1 MESIGYE
8 YLRAQLALA
17 SFPVGHPVR
26 IRPVSRVLDTP
37 DELQVPKLVAPKT
50 DQLLD
55 HLLFAL
61 KYEGVNLQILAEAL
75 PKIPGGDLIARL
87 RESPTGVYIRKACYL
102 WEWFAAAELT
112 DLPSIAGPYEPLFD
126 PENHVTG
133 ELRRNQKWRINFNGI
148 GSAAYCPTVR
158 LTPAIKDGIAGDVL
172 GRTRS
177 FLDSLGPTSADR
189 ALSWAYLSETDSSF
203 AIEREAPSQNKTETF
218 VALLQQAHEG
228 RPLSED
234 YLSDLQSAT
243 ITNPFDKAASFR
255 HEQNWLRGGGLR
267 GPGSVTYVPPSPEL
281 LSELMPAFMAMANG
295 LPRQIDPIVAASVAS
310 FGFVF
315 LHPFM
320 DGNGRLSRFLFH
332 HALCRSD
339 RLEKGLLLPV
349 SVAMKRQE
357 AEYLR
362 ALQSFSVPARKLWK
376 VIWLDEDRFDFKF
389 NGADAVYRFWDATP
403 CVEFGYR
410 MAEQAL
416 EVDLRQETEFLA
428 RFDRIANAV
437 NDEFDVRSNDQH
449 LLVVSALQN
458 GGRISN
464 NRRKK
469 LADRVPE
476 AVFEFVERLAKSE
489 LAGMQRDEPG
499 NGSY

>member
-8 YLRAQLALA
+8 YLWGQLALSA
-17 SFPVGHPVR
+17 FQVGHPAR

-50 DQLLD
+50 DHLLD

-61 KYEGVNLQILAEAL
+61 KYEGIDLQILAEVM
-75 PKIPGGDLIARL
+75 PKILGDDLIARL
-87 RESPTGVYIRKACYL
+87 RESPTGAYIRKACYL
-102 WEWFAAAELT
+102 WEWFAGAELA
-112 DLPSIAGPYEPLFD
+112 DLPPIAGPYEPLFD
-126 PENHVTG
+126 PEQYVTG
-133 ELRRNQKWRINFNGI
+133 ELRRNQKWRINFNGL
-148 GSAAYCPTVR
+148 GSWQYCPTVR
-158 LTPAIKDGIAGDVL
+158 LTSAINDAIAGDIL
-172 GRTRS
+172 GRTKE
-177 FLDSLGPTSADR
+177 FLDSLGPASADR

-203 AIEREAPSQNKTETF
+203 AIEREVPNQSKSEAF
-218 VALLQQAHEG
+218 VALLQQAHEKL
-228 RPLSED
+228 PLTED

-243 ITNPFDKAASFR
+243 IANPFEKAASFR
-255 HEQNWLRGGGLR
+255 REQNWLRGGGLR
-267 GPGSVTYVPPSPEL
+267 GPSSVTFVPPSPEL
-281 LSELMPAFMAMANG
+281 LSELMPVFMDMANG

-320 DGNGRLSRFLFH
+320 DGNGRLSRFIFH
-332 HALCRSD
+332 HALCQSG

-357 AEYLR
+357 AEYLK
-362 ALQSFSVPARKLWK
+362 ALQSFSIPARKLWK
-376 VIWLDEDRFDFKF
+376 VTWVDEDRFDLKF
-389 NGADAVYRFWDATP
+389 NGADSIYRFWDATA

-416 EVDLRQETEFLA
+416 DIDLRQETEFLA
-428 RFDRIANAV
+428 RFDRIASILN
-437 NDEFDVRSNDQH
+437 NEFDIRSNDQH
-449 LLVVSALQN
+449 LLIISALQN

-469 LADRVPE
+469 LANRVPDD
-476 AVFEFVERLAKSE
+476 VFDFVERLANDE
-489 LAGMQRDEPG
+489 LAGTH
-499 NGSY
+499 